1 MNKKIDFKNF
11 DLKKVKL
18 NSKNGVYVE
27 WYDLENPND
36 LLTVNSESLV
46 HEDLTNKLN
55 ELKYIFAK
63 SLGILDGWEFARE
76 HNRKNEEA
84 LRKAIQGFEQQ
95 VNNCNVSG
103 FVVVGNESDSIK
115 ITGSL
120 ASEIGTVGLT
130 SPLIKFD
137 EEDLGIGIV
146 TNEIVKEFVKEAYL
160 FIYKQKRGADLFSDL
175 DVTDEEE
182 VKIIPEPKRSGL
194 NNLKAV

>member
-18 NSKNGVYVE
+18 NSKGGVYVE

-46 HEDLTNKLN
+46 HEDLINKLN

-84 LRKAIQGFEQQ
+84 LRKAIQGFEEQ
-95 VNNCNVSG
+95 VSNCNVSG

-137 EEDLGIGIV
+137 EENLGIGIV

-160 FIYKQKRGADLFSDL
+160 FIYKQKRGADLFSEL
-175 DVTDEEE
+175 EVIDEDEIK
-182 VKIIPEPKRSGL
+182 VVPEPKRSGL